1 MPVTSTNLAS
11 DVGKFISDT
20 LIARSTLITR
30 FTQFAN
36 KVKLPSGM
44 GKTAEFIKYNRT
56 DVPTDKL
63 IEGVTPSETPFT
75 ISRQTITLDQ
85 YGMYITLTDVG
96 VVTTKHPVL
105 NEALN
110 LVADAIARTQDYQIA
125 EILNAGTNVQ
135 FFDGTIANRGALTI
149 AHTFKSSVFDRA
161 RANMNTLGVPGYSGD
176 LFAALV
182 GPEVE
187 SDILADPS
195 AVTSFSAA
203 QLNNGK
209 ENLEMGKVGKW
220 RGIELYRSNFV
231 PRFNQI
237 IGAVA
242 APVAA
247 AGGALTGTVYHKV
260 TRKNLARGFE
270 EDIQLQA
277 STAMGANTQLTF
289 TAPATAGYVY
299 NVYAG
304 SLTGDANLFL
314 ARENL
319 PPSTTFV
326 LTTLPTSG
334 QNAPATPAVGV
345 TVHPV
350 YIFAK
355 DGLDWVELTELA
367 MKGSITPA
375 GATDSDPLS
384 QRRKVGT
391 KYMAKAGI
399 RDNDRVKRIEVASAF

>member
-1 MPVTSTNLAS
+1 MPVTSANLAA

-20 LIARSTLITR
+20 LIERSTLIHR
-30 FTQFAN
+30 FPQFAN
-36 KVKLPSGM
+36 KISLTAGM

-63 IEGVTPSETPFT
+63 VEGVTPSETPFT
-75 ISRQTITLDQ
+75 ISRQTITVDQ
-85 YGMYITLTDVG
+85 WGMYITLTDVG
-96 VVTTKHPVL
+96 IVTTKHPVL
-105 NEALN
+105 NEALD
-110 LVADAIARTQDYQIA
+110 LVADAIARTQDYQFA
-125 EILNAGTNVQ
+125 EVLNAGTNVQ
-135 FFDGTIANRGALTI
+135 FYDGSRLSRGAITL
-149 AHTFKSSVFDRA
+149 ADTFKSAVFDRA
-161 RANMNTLGVPGYSGD
+161 RTNMNTLGVPGYSGD
-176 LFAALV
+176 MFAALV

-187 SDILADPS
+187 ADILADPT

-203 QLNNGK
+203 QLAQGADK
-209 ENLEMGKVGKW
+209 LENGKVGKW
-220 RGIELYRSNFV
+220 RGIELFRSNFM
-231 PRFNQI
+231 PRFTRI
-237 IGAVA
+237 ATVG

-247 AGGALTGTVYHKV
+247 TGGSLTGTVYHKV

-270 EDIQLQA
+270 EDIQVEA
-277 STAMGANTQLTF
+277 STVMSTNTRLTF

-304 SLTGDANLFL
+304 SLTGDANMFL

-319 PPSTTFV
+319 PASTAFN
-326 LTTLPTSG
+326 LDSLPTSG
-334 QNAPATPAVGV
+334 QTSPATPAAGV

-355 DGLDWVELTELA
+355 NGLDWVELNELA
-367 MKGSITPA
+367 MKGTITPA

-399 RDNDRVKRIEVASAF
+399 RDNDRVKRIELASGF